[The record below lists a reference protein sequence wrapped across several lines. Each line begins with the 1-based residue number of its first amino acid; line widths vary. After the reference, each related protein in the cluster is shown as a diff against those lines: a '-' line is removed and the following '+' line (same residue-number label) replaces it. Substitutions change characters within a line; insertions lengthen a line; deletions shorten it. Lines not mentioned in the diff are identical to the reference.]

1 MRMKTHFLTYFGMSD
16 DSSNL
21 VCLKRPFFGSWMKNR
36 QMGLY
41 KAITNMVVYGPY
53 DMYAVLV
60 VIFEKIHVT

>member
-21 VCLKRPFFGSWMKNR
+21 VCIKTAVFGSWIKNR

-41 KAITNMVVYGPY
+41 KAIKNMVVYGPY
-53 DMYAVLV
+53 DIVHM
-60 VIFEKIHVT
+60 ICMP